1 MAQNVYDRPEFFTG
15 YSQLGRSLHGLAG
28 AAEWPAIR
36 AMLPDLRDLRVLDLG
51 CGFGWFARW
60 ARENGA
66 AQVLGLDLSEKMI
79 ARARQ
84 ETEDPSV
91 EYRIADLEHLVLPEA
106 SFGFAYSSLAFHY
119 IEDFDRLVRTI
130 HRMLLPGSHFVFTI
144 EHPVYMAPTNP
155 GWSTDAEGRRIW
167 PLDRYSVEGKRV
179 TDWLAKGVVKYHR
192 TLGTTLNTLIA
203 AGFAIRRVQEW
214 SPTADEIA
222 RNPDLAEE
230 VDRPM
235 MLLVAAQR

>member
-1 MAQNVYDRPEFFTG
+1 MAQNIYDKPEFFTG

-36 AMLPDLRDLRVLDLG
+36 AMLPDLRDLRVVDLG

-84 ETEDPSV
+84 ETEAPSV
-91 EYRIADLEHLVLPEA
+91 EYKIADLEHLVLPEA
-106 SFGFAYSSLAFHY
+106 SFDFAYSSLAFHY

-130 HRMLLPGSHFVFTI
+130 HSSLLPGSHFVFTI

-167 PLDRYSVEGKRV
+167 PLDRYSAEGKRV

-192 TLGTTLNTLIA
+192 TLGTTLNTLIS
-203 AGFAIRRVQEW
+203 AGFSIRRVQEW
-214 SPTADEIA
+214 SPTAAEIA

-235 MLLVAAQR
+235 MMLVAAQR

>member
-1 MAQNVYDRPEFFTG
+1 MARNPRNAAR
-15 YSQLGRSLHGLAG
+15 SQGLARPGSRLRLRLVRPLG
-28 AAEWPAIR
+28 AGERRGSSPWPR
-36 AMLPDLRDLRVLDLG
+36 PL
-51 CGFGWFARW
+51 
-60 ARENGA
+60 RENDRTRA
-66 AQVLGLDLSEKMI
+66 ARDGGSFGQY
-79 ARARQ
+79 Q
-84 ETEDPSV
+84 
-91 EYRIADLEHLVLPEA
+91 IADLEHLVLPEA

-130 HRMLLPGSHFVFTI
+130 HRSLLPGSHFVFTI

>member
-1 MAQNVYDRPEFFTG
+1 
-15 YSQLGRSLHGLAG
+15 
-28 AAEWPAIR
+28 
-36 AMLPDLRDLRVLDLG
+36 
-51 CGFGWFARW
+51 
-60 ARENGA
+60 
-66 AQVLGLDLSEKMI
+66 MI

-130 HRMLLPGSHFVFTI
+130 HRSLLPGSHFVFTI